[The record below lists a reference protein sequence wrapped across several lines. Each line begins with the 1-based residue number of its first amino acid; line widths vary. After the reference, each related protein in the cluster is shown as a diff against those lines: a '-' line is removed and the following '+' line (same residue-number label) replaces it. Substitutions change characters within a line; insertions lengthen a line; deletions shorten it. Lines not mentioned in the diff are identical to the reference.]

1 MAAVGL
7 AQNLAAL
14 RALVSEGIQQGHM
27 SLQVRALAMTV
38 GAKDE
43 EITILSEKL
52 RREKVMNQAIAEKL
66 LLEIRQNNK

>member
-1 MAAVGL
+1 
-7 AQNLAAL
+7 
-14 RALVSEGIQQGHM
+14 M

-52 RREKVMNQAIAEKL
+52 RQEKVMNQERAEKL
-66 LLEIRQNNK
+66 LREIRQNNK